1 LANDDQ
7 QQFVSCNTCEGLL
20 LYSSL
25 NGTNNLRTHL
35 IHVQKKKNQVFLSK
49 NCSRLLFFFKTI
61 ILPRKIKLSIIEAC
75 TEFCALDGR
84 AFDVMKGDG
93 FRSLTKSLLDAS
105 RTTSKLSIEIKDLL
119 LHPTTVRIII
129 FK

>member
-1 LANDDQ
+1 
-7 QQFVSCNTCEGLL
+7 L

-35 IHVQKKKNQVFLSK
+35 IHVQKKKSQVFFYQKTVHDFYSSSK
-49 NCSRLLFFFKTI
+49 QSF
-61 ILPRKIKLSIIEAC
+61 LPRKIKLSIAEAC
-75 TEFCALDGR
+75 TEFYALDGR

-93 FRSLTKSLLDAS
+93 FQSLTKSLLDAS